1 MTYLETL
8 TPAVMVP
15 PRGHGDT
22 CLFSQKTN
30 RFSEALSFKL
40 FNEPKDI
47 AARLTSK
54 AIKKLLCRIDMK
66 RGGLLFVK
74 RAQSYVVLS
83 PPSQRD
89 AISDNPD
96 DIACLPD
103 LFPPVPI
110 FNRIKLSRF
119 ILPAWP

>member
-1 MTYLETL
+1 MIS
-8 TPAVMVP
+8 
-15 PRGHGDT
+15 PRRHGDT
-22 CLFSQKTN
+22 RLFPQKTN
-30 RFSEALSFKL
+30 RFSKALSFKL

-47 AARLTSK
+47 ATRLTSK
-54 AIKKLLCRIDMK
+54 AIKKLLCGVDMK

-74 RAQSYVVLS
+74 RAQSYVILS
-83 PPSQRD
+83 PSSQRD

-96 DIACLPD
+96 DIARLPD
-103 LFPPVPI
+103 LFPPVPV